1 MYNNTCLAHKITT
14 CTPGKP
20 SGLSVHHAV
29 PVEVVGG
36 AGQQQHQQH
45 HQLGWPEPRPLI
57 PRAQHR
63 VVQAPRHP
71 TSYSA
76 YLPDDGRS
84 PCPCSA
90 WQTTPPS
97 FLNHSSTTLSFS
109 LLFQMMRLKSPL
121 CKRTNLLGWKPKPCD
136 MSNQVPDRD
145 NRTQEELKRS
155 SLLQKVF
162 AYKASTLSICD
173 IIKYTQEDTICLP
186 VWFVCLFVNL
196 LVEEVQRVDEQ
207 VGQKQGNP
215 MLHVHVGLRNVA
227 ACIYTRVHT
236 CVYLHATYVGM
247 GLPCGPTH
255 ISVVSVYQC
264 AVWYLPSVVSWREI
278 NPLIFPSSLIFPD
291 RLDPWDKNPTG
302 ISLSI
307 VRTGVHVLN
316 RCCQYHQG
324 IQTGTLIWG
333 SDIHFPHYG
342 TGPAFEGC
350 RSGSVPATEACL
362 STAKKG

>member
-97 FLNHSSTTLSFS
+97 FLNHSSTTLSSS

-121 CKRTNLLGWKPKPCD
+121 CKRTNLLGWKPTPCD

-145 NRTQEELKRS
+145 NRTQEELNRS
-155 SLLQKVF
+155 ALLQKVF

-227 ACIYTRVHT
+227 ACIYTRV
-236 CVYLHATYVGM
+236 YTYM
-247 GLPCGPTH
+247 
-255 ISVVSVYQC
+255 
-264 AVWYLPSVVSWREI
+264 
-278 NPLIFPSSLIFPD
+278 
-291 RLDPWDKNPTG
+291 
-302 ISLSI
+302 
-307 VRTGVHVLN
+307 
-316 RCCQYHQG
+316 
-324 IQTGTLIWG
+324 
-333 SDIHFPHYG
+333 
-342 TGPAFEGC
+342 
-350 RSGSVPATEACL
+350 
-362 STAKKG
+362 